1 MRELLGSLVIAVGL
15 AQPVVASEPEVTLTA
30 ATTDEQLSRHQQYV
44 ITWRSAGI
52 PPGSALSLR
61 LYWVTADS
69 GMRLGGQPQAG
80 EERRLIT
87 TLLDAQAMRSFMAGM
102 QSQTAY
108 PTIESGRYAWDLDK
122 YCRQNTQNGHSVCA
136 NGVKYHLEVVIR
148 AANDPCGDNLRCD
161 KARGLFRTFL
171 SRGTISFVD

>member
-1 MRELLGSLVIAVGL
+1 MLELLGSLVVVLGL

-30 ATTDEQLSRHQQYV
+30 VTTDEQLSRRQQYV

-52 PPGSALSLR
+52 PPASALSLR
-61 LYWVTADS
+61 LSWTAADS
-69 GMRLGGQPQAG
+69 GLRLSGVPQAT

-102 QSQTAY
+102 QPQTAY
-108 PTIESGRYAWDLDK
+108 PTIESGRYVWDLEK
-122 YCRQNTQNGHSVCA
+122 FCRQNTQNGHSVCA
-136 NGVKYHLEVVIR
+136 SGVKYHVEVVIR

-161 KARGLFRTFL
+161 KPRGLFRTFL